1 MGLGVIRLQAEGL
14 LVLADR
20 LVQLALLVESA
31 AKVVVD
37 EPIVFCDF
45 KRVPEQ
51 GFTVLPITNLL
62 PCQSQHTTT
71 TALPATDNAGA

>member
-1 MGLGVIRLQAEGL
+1 MGLGEFRLQAEGFP
-14 LVLADR
+14 VLADR
-20 LVQLALLVESA
+20 LLHLALLVEGG

-51 GFTVLPITNLL
+51 GSLSF
-62 PCQSQHTTT
+62 Q
-71 TALPATDNAGA
+71 